1 MKESD
6 YGLDLLRTIV
16 GMQMNMVDFSTF
28 NVTDILE
35 VVKADIME
43 EIRWANRG

>member
-16 GMQMNMVDFSTF
+16 GTQMKVVDFATF

-43 EIRWANRG
+43 KIRWTNRG